1 MKTRNTARF
10 HGITIL
16 ELLIALTAVAFVI
29 LISVPGSSMV
39 LEKYRMKKT
48 SDNLVNS
55 INSARYEALRRHSTV
70 RICPSSNGKFCRR
83 DGDWNQGWLV
93 FSDGNGDRI
102 AQEIELLESFEKPNE
117 NIRIF
122 ADGAVKSSASFNV
135 AGLEGDNEAVN
146 GSFMLCYL
154 GSGEQAKNLFVNEEG
169 WVEITNNDRKGCES
183 V

>member
-1 MKTRNTARF
+1 MRF
-10 HGITIL
+10 HGITVL

-29 LISVPGSSMV
+29 LITVPGSSMV

-55 INSARYEALRRHSTV
+55 INTARYEALRRHSTV

-102 AQEIELLESFEKPNE
+102 AQEIELLESFDKPNE
-117 NIRIF
+117 HIRIF

-135 AGLEGDNEAVN
+135 SGLERNNEAVN
-146 GSFMLCYL
+146 GSFVLCYL
-154 GSGEQAKNLFVNEEG
+154 GSNAQAKDLFVNEDG
-169 WVEITNNDRKGCES
+169 WVEISRNDSKGCES